1 MLNDIHSGS
10 LRLQN
15 LLHVEYSISEAFC
28 MVLNSGLNFVIRIIS
43 MMTCKGAEYFVYI
56 LLLLHN
62 PARRERLACE
72 TTQEVRMRMAYGAA
86 IAQPESSHVTY
97 M

>member
-1 MLNDIHSGS
+1 
-10 LRLQN
+10 
-15 LLHVEYSISEAFC
+15 
-28 MVLNSGLNFVIRIIS
+28 

>member
-1 MLNDIHSGS
+1 
-10 LRLQN
+10 
-15 LLHVEYSISEAFC
+15 
-28 MVLNSGLNFVIRIIS
+28 
-43 MMTCKGAEYFVYI
+43 
-56 LLLLHN
+56 LLHN